1 MGARPK
7 PLERIAVTAR
17 NSTHKA
23 DGRELVKADYN
34 LIKTTD
40 RPVAPR
46 GLQRRG
52 RLEWRKIWESGPW
65 LYPAQD
71 YAWIEQIC
79 RAYDDIDTFR
89 KRVAD
94 DGLVV
99 TGYAGQPVA
108 HPLVSEIRKCEET
121 IRKCLSIIGYSP
133 TDRARLGL
141 AEVKKET
148 ALQEYLAAVRKNKSE
163 LAKER
168 TT

>member
-7 PLERIAVTAR
+7 PLERIRATAR
-17 NSTHKA
+17 NPGHKA
-23 DGRELVKADYN
+23 DGRELVKAPYT
-34 LIKTTD
+34 LTKTVD
-40 RPVAPR
+40 RPPVPR

-52 RLEWRKIWESGPW
+52 RLEWGKIWESGPW

-71 YAWIEQIC
+71 YAWIEQVC

-89 KRVAD
+89 ERIVL

-108 HPLVSEIRKCEET
+108 HPLVAEIRKAEET
-121 IRKCLSIIGYSP
+121 IRKCLSIIGFSP

-141 AEVKKET
+141 AEVKRET
-148 ALQEYLAAVRKNKSE
+148 ALQEYLSAVRKNKNE
-163 LAKER
+163 
-168 TT
+168 